1 MGIKSQTTI
10 IDEVNEFNN
19 EKPSLLKFMIN
30 PVAEIRLI
38 NKNPLIIKPLLTILF
53 VQVLLISIVSYVLT
67 DNSQVNA
74 IVNDLQTTPQ
84 RLKVVISFLS
94 GLISVFNS
102 LFIIILIAI
111 FFKICSI
118 FFQKDVLFKK
128 IFSLIVFTQVSS
140 IVGICLNFLIAIM
153 LDTDFKLYTNLAF
166 LFEEDTVIYNVFASI
181 DLFYI
186 LNFVFIGLG
195 MCIIVELTKK
205 QTILLMLIL
214 FALNIGASIFFQNLL

>member
-111 FFKICSI
+111 FLKFVLSFSKGCSI
-118 FFQKDVLFKK
+118 QKDFFSYCIYSSHFYCGDMFK
-128 IFSLIVFTQVSS
+128 
-140 IVGICLNFLIAIM
+140 FLIAIM

-166 LFEEDTVIYNVFASI
+166 L
-181 DLFYI
+181 LKKI
-186 LNFVFIGLG
+186 L
-195 MCIIVELTKK
+195 
-205 QTILLMLIL
+205 
-214 FALNIGASIFFQNLL
+214 

>member
-111 FFKICSI
+111 FLKFVLSFSKGCSI
-118 FFQKDVLFKK
+118 QKD
-128 IFSLIVFTQVSS
+128 FSLIVFTQVTS

-166 LFEEDTVIYNVFASI
+166 L
-181 DLFYI
+181 LKKI
-186 LNFVFIGLG
+186 L
-195 MCIIVELTKK
+195 
-205 QTILLMLIL
+205 
-214 FALNIGASIFFQNLL
+214 

>member
-74 IVNDLQTTPQ
+74 IVNDLQTTS
-84 RLKVVISFLS
+84 KVKSCNLLLS

-111 FFKICSI
+111 FLKFVLSFSKGCSI
-118 FFQKDVLFKK
+118 QKDF
-128 IFSLIVFTQVSS
+128 FSYCIYSS
-140 IVGICLNFLIAIM
+140 HFYCGICLNF
-153 LDTDFKLYTNLAF
+153 
-166 LFEEDTVIYNVFASI
+166 
-181 DLFYI
+181 
-186 LNFVFIGLG
+186 
-195 MCIIVELTKK
+195 
-205 QTILLMLIL
+205 
-214 FALNIGASIFFQNLL
+214 